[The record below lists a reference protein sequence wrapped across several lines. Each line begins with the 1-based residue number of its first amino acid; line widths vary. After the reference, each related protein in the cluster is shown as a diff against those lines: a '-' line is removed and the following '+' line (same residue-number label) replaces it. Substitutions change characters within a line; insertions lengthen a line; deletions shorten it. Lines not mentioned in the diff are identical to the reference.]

1 MKEIII
7 KDDIIP
13 EREDLLTLYNDVEW
27 SAYTSQPDQ
36 LVAGL
41 ENSLKVWTAWDGDQL
56 VGLGR
61 VVGDDQTIIY
71 LQDLLVLKAY
81 QGQGIGSRLIQTIL
95 AEYESVR
102 QFILLTGNDENTV
115 NFYQKN
121 GFIDVREYDSV
132 AFTKKIGK

>member
-121 GFIDVREYDSV
+121 GLIDVREYDSV